1 MIAKGSMTAAMC
13 LLLLVIMSLLGACI
27 RGTRISCA
35 RIQASNAMDTALYS
49 LFSQYDQDLLQD
61 YHLFFLDGGYG
72 ENKLN
77 LSQIITQAEAYAGPV
92 LTSGLT
98 KCSLDACGIDS
109 FQLASDQKGEAVT
122 EQILRYMKGRLGNK
136 GLQVLTEQLNK
147 NQSIMENQESIQEGG
162 INEIPLDE
170 AAPMEEISES
180 NNPLEIIKNIRSHGF
195 LGLVLP
201 ENGKISENA
210 LDLQSLLSHRELE
223 QGLNSLP
230 LSDGASGVAD
240 KILIQEYILENL
252 SFYTQENHP
261 GTLDYQVEYVLG
273 GKESDKENLQY
284 VVNRL
289 LLVREASN
297 IAFLYTDSQKRSELQ
312 ACASALSLL
321 LLIPEGMTLVQG
333 VLAAGWAYVE
343 SICDVKTLLSGG
355 KVPLSK
361 DASSWKTHLNRLSAE
376 DTPSGSKGL
385 DYRDYLFLLLSFSSE
400 EDLTFRCMD
409 MIEQN
414 IRIKEARGSFSFDAC
429 LYSISVN
436 FLISGPEEKKWQG
449 QRFYTYKM

>member
-1 MIAKGSMTAAMC
+1 MKAKGSMTAAMC
-13 LLLLVIMSLLGACI
+13 LMLLVIMSLLAACI
-27 RGTRISCA
+27 RSARISCA
-35 RIQASNAMDTALYS
+35 RVQASNAMDTALYS
-49 LFSQYDQDLLQD
+49 LFSQYDPDLLQD

-77 LSQIITQAEAYAGPV
+77 LPQIITQTEAYASPV

-98 KCSLDACGIDS
+98 KCGLDACGIDS
-109 FQLASDQKGEAVT
+109 FQLASDQRGEAVM
-122 EQILRYMKGRLGNK
+122 EQILRYMKDNLGNK
-136 GLQVLTEQLNK
+136 SLQILTEQLNK
-147 NQSIMENQESIQEGG
+147 NQAIMENQEAIQEGG
-162 INEIPLDE
+162 INEAPVDE
-170 AAPMEEISES
+170 TAPMEEISES

-201 ENGKISENA
+201 EGGTISENT
-210 LDLQSLLSHRELE
+210 LESQSLLSHRELE
-223 QGLNSLP
+223 QGLNPLP
-230 LSDGASGVAD
+230 LSEKDPGITD
-240 KILIQEYILENL
+240 KILIQEYILESL
-252 SFYTQENHP
+252 SFYTHENHA
-261 GTLDYQVEYVLG
+261 GALDYQVEYVLG
-273 GKESDKENLQY
+273 GKGNDKENLQY

-289 LLVREASN
+289 LLIREASN

-312 ACASALSLL
+312 ACASALSPL

-343 SICDVKTLLSGG
+343 SISDVKILLSGG

-361 DASSWKTHLNRLSAE
+361 DASSWKTHLNHLSTE
-376 DTPSGSKGL
+376 NTSPGSKGL
-385 DYRDYLFLLLSFSSE
+385 DYRDYLFLLLSFSSA

-414 IRIKEARGSFSFDAC
+414 IRIKDSRGSFSFDAC

-436 FLISGPEEKKWQG
+436 FLISGPEQKKWQG